1 MMIKT
6 MKVSIYYLINY
17 NIYYQYYKGAK
28 KTEEMMKIP
37 VIRHK
42 YKKPACIHEVSYYH
56 TNASINT
63 NIVINTNTNR

>member
-1 MMIKT
+1 
-6 MKVSIYYLINY
+6 MKVSIYYLIND

-42 YKKPACIHEVSYYH
+42 YKKPACIHEVILIH
-56 TNASINT
+56 LSILILILILILIGNKPF
-63 NIVINTNTNR
+63 